1 VDIFSLWFEEG
12 RGFESSI
19 VGSKLQSPR
28 PIIAHFGRF
37 FTFWPFFP
45 ETFSF
50 RTKTNLATLQ
60 MRYKMISR
68 NIYRHC
74 RETKHFGVVG
84 NLN

>member
-1 VDIFSLWFEEG
+1 LD
-12 RGFESSI
+12 
-19 VGSKLQSPR
+19 QSFNLPAMTR
-28 PIIAHFGRF
+28 YGKILGGPIIAHFGRF